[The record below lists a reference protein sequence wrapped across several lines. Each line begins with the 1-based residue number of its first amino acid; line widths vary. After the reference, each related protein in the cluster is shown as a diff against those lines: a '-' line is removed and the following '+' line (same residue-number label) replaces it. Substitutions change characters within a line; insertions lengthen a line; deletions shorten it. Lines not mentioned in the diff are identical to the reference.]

1 MRRLDDRPLSVQV
14 LLQQRPHASTVHKA
28 VKALLCFLNRK
39 KNEKLIACL
48 EGTDAAAKKE
58 RVLKAVNGCKE
69 EGKVK
74 EEMKSCIN
82 EKMAFT
88 DEEKKCVEAAEKS

>member
-1 MRRLDDRPLSVQV
+1 MNAAVVIFGIVTLTVV
-14 LLQQRPHASTVHKA
+14 LSTVDCGANQEKY
-28 VKALLCFLNRK
+28 RK

-88 DEEKKCVEAAEKS
+88 DEEKKCVEEAEKS